1 MQIFNLTFVLIVTTT
16 KAKKDANRRDSS
28 NMTFE
33 LWKDVLISELWVS
46 LYDEAASYLGRR
58 RGLQWCQHQSEFL
71 RMPFL
76 NFFSLD
82 WGEESRGDQRTD
94 QFNSSADTADT
105 AVSASWLKAMM
116 LFFFFT
122 TPDDL
127 KQSIKYKK
135 VPYENLR
142 MITKG
147 SPGPPKG
154 KNSRYPLQLW
164 DFFSLSPNSIQSETL
179 KLLLF
184 KTGPSCWAPWFHS
197 GPSRPGALNA
207 SFN

>member
-1 MQIFNLTFVLIVTTT
+1 MPIDETQSTWHPSYG
-16 KAKKDANRRDSS
+16 R
-28 NMTFE
+28 MC
-33 LWKDVLISELWVS
+33 WQVS
-46 LYDEAASYLGRR
+46 CECLSVMRR
-58 RGLQWCQHQSEFL
+58 RPTLAGGEGCSDVSISQNSSECHFC
-71 RMPFL
+71 F
-76 NFFSLD
+76 FFSLD

-94 QFNSSADTADT
+94 QWNSSADTADT

-184 KTGPSCWAPWFHS
+184 KSGPSCWAPLFRS

>member
-1 MQIFNLTFVLIVTTT
+1 
-16 KAKKDANRRDSS
+16 
-28 NMTFE
+28 MTSK
-33 LWKDVLISELWVS
+33 LWKDVLTSELWVS
-46 LYDEAASYLGRR
+46 LCDEAASYLGRR
-58 RGLQWCQHQSEFL
+58 RGLQWCQHQSEFQ

-76 NFFSLD
+76 IFFLFELRR
-82 WGEESRGDQRTD
+82 GEQRRWWEDRSVKQLSRHSRHSCVCIMVKSHDA
-94 QFNSSADTADT
+94 FF
-105 AVSASWLKAMM
+105 
-116 LFFFFT
+116 FFFFT

-154 KNSRYPLQLW
+154 KNSRYPLQRW

-184 KTGPSCWAPWFHS
+184 KTGPSCWAPWFRS